1 MNTVL
6 HTSQKATSLCKYT
19 HIHHAY
25 FGFSLFEALISDS
38 IGVYVAIGSGG
49 KTPVE
54 DHVAVVVLNHI
65 QTLWHGGYWREG
77 KKYCKNY
84 ATNALFDSPYIYDA
98 RHHAHPY
105 RVSTTVLSDISYAFL
120 SC

>member
-6 HTSQKATSLCKYT
+6 HISQKATRLRKYT

-25 FGFSLFEALISDS
+25 FGFSLLEALISDS
-38 IGVYVAIGSGG
+38 IGVYVAIGNGG

-54 DHVAVVVLNHI
+54 DYVAVVVLNHI
-65 QTLWHGGYWREG
+65 QILWHGGYWGRNIARIMQPVP
-77 KKYCKNY
+77 CLI
-84 ATNALFDSPYIYDA
+84 APYIYVA

-105 RVSTTVLSDISYAFL
+105 IVSTTVLTAISYAFL